1 MEYRAKIYLYN
12 MVDQEAAKANTSIH
26 LCDTYRHSLLFPKL
40 NVF

>member
-12 MVDQEAAKANTSIH
+12 MVDQAKANTSIY